1 MFPSMLVY
9 QVGRYILQGPSK
21 IEFTVV
27 SPSIV
32 EERKAATLRMQARTS
47 RVLKGSK
54 SSSALEGNKK
64 LARLGAANKGGQKLL
79 EEILSAE
86 EQVNRIAEGK
96 QQQGSTHLYQDSSKP
111 DTRTPAAKAAT
122 RAVSKAASGV
132 AANAGKNPGRRT
144 AHTWILACERTPWNA
159 SNRHKR

>member
-1 MFPSMLVY
+1 MFIAKSTSSLGITVPYSWSQSMSSIHTTHLAFRSDTGLCTGHSVSLSRMFPSMLVY

-64 LARLGAANKGGQKLL
+64 LARLGAANKGGQKVRQSGRGESLL
-79 EEILSAE
+79 PKEEIWIRGLT
-86 EQVNRIAEGK
+86 N
-96 QQQGSTHLYQDSSKP
+96 L
-111 DTRTPAAKAAT
+111 
-122 RAVSKAASGV
+122 V
-132 AANAGKNPGRRT
+132 A
-144 AHTWILACERTPWNA
+144 
-159 SNRHKR
+159 